1 MMWLV
6 FVITLTIVVPVVI
19 GMSIAETIK
28 DGRRWHDVEIYR
40 EQPDGTLKKER

>member
-6 FVITLTIVVPVVI
+6 FVVTLAIVVPVVI

-28 DGRRWHDVEIYR
+28 DNRKWSDVEIYR
-40 EQPDGTLKKER
+40 EQSDGTLKKVK